1 MGTSERRSEVKGE
14 EDVKI
19 PAFTS
24 LWLYVEREGERED
37 FVWSLN
43 FRSEPTLS
51 SYVLRAF

>member
-1 MGTSERRSEVKGE
+1 MGRKGVVLWRWRMGTSERRSEVKGE

-37 FVWSLN
+37 FG
-43 FRSEPTLS
+43 P
-51 SYVLRAF
+51 